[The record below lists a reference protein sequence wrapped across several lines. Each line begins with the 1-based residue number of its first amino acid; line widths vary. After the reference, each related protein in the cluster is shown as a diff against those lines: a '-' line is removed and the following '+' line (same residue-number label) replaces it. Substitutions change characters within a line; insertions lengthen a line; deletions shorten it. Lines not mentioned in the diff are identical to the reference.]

1 MWVYH
6 KSVHPRNINFL
17 YTRNEKNKK
26 LFGTFEKSFYLCTV
40 RTKVLTIRA
49 ESREGA
55 RLHRHYSIYK
65 KSHYK
70 VTLFFRFITWYND
83 VQMFGR
89 NDYLLNFF

>member
-1 MWVYH
+1 MH
-6 KSVHPRNINFL
+6 KIFFSFF
-17 YTRNEKNKK
+17 YAGM
-26 LFGTFEKSFYLCTV
+26 FGGMKEMLYLCTV
-40 RTKVLTIRA
+40 RMKVLTIRA